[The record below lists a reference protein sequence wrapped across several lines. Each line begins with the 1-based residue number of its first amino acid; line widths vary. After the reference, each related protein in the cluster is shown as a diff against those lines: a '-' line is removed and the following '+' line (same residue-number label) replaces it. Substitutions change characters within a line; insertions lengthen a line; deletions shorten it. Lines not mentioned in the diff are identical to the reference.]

1 MGAKTRIKGR
11 KHEFWDENKIIGIFV
26 PVNLGLMKTLART
39 FYKIQPTVMFFTVV
53 PVFYFLFVLAYNP
66 FGISDFL
73 SAGQGRYTLN
83 LIICTLIV
91 LGVMVV
97 SRILLYLLRRLLDLN
112 WSLYI
117 LWCTGEVVVI
127 GLFMSIPMGI
137 GWAGV
142 HTYFTTMS
150 LCVLYTAGILV
161 FPLSILTMAVQLYVL
176 GKQARLAPVT
186 DERTL
191 VRFYD
196 EQKRLK
202 IVLSS
207 EAILYIE
214 SEDNYVHITYLDNG
228 RIKEYTLRSS
238 MRALEEA
245 MERHGLVRCHRSFF
259 LNPAHVELVRKDAVG
274 FALAQLDREE
284 VKQIPVSKRYYDS
297 LTALL

>member
-1 MGAKTRIKGR
+1 
-11 KHEFWDENKIIGIFV
+11 
-26 PVNLGLMKTLART
+26 MKTLART

-91 LGVMVV
+91 LGVMAV

-150 LCVLYTAGILV
+150 L
-161 FPLSILTMAVQLYVL
+161 
-176 GKQARLAPVT
+176 GKQARLAPTV

-191 VRFYD
+191 IRFYD

-245 MERHGLVRCHRSFF
+245 LERHGLVRCHRSFF

-284 VKQIPVSKRYYDS
+284 VKPIPVSKRYYDA